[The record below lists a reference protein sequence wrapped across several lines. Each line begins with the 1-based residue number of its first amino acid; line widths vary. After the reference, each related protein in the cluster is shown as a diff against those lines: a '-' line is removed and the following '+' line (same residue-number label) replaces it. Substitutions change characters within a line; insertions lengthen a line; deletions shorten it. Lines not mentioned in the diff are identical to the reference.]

1 MGNPIDLILH
11 TLLDRTDPALRK
23 KLERFL
29 PPEQQERLRALPIC
43 AVEEHETDLLDQI
56 HWSWLV
62 PTLKSYSHEDQQWFL
77 SVLSPALATAL
88 GRTLQIPIEGR
99 TPSAAGKTFLRRFLT
114 QSLIGS
120 NPHRLPASWLPDSPL
135 KQLIHCSKQ
144 QLIRLVDLLP
154 LYDLALEIRH
164 IVEARAMKKI
174 YAALTKEQQSFLK
187 QVLAHHD
194 LTTTGR
200 FSLERWDG
208 TADGLYLLLHRRGL
222 TVLAAALSRQDPG
235 LAWHIAHQFDI
246 GRGHLLLKLIEEHAA
261 SPHAEILTGRIAEI
275 LASGIVTAA

>member
-1 MGNPIDLILH
+1 MRNPIELVLH
-11 TLLDRTDPALRK
+11 TLLDRTDPALRE

-29 PPEQQERLRALPIC
+29 PLEQRDRLRTLPIC
-43 AVEEHETDLLDQI
+43 AVEEREVTLLDQI

-77 SVLSPALATAL
+77 SVLPPALATAL
-88 GRTLQIPIEGR
+88 GRALQVPIEKR
-99 TPSAAGKTFLRRFLT
+99 TPSAAGHTFLHRVLT
-114 QSLIGS
+114 QSLVDS
-120 NPHRLPASWLPDSPL
+120 NPHRLPASWLPESPL

-144 QLIRLVDLLP
+144 RLIRLIDLLP

-164 IVEARAMKKI
+164 IVEARTMKKI
-174 YAALTKEQQSFLK
+174 YTALTKDQQHFLK

-208 TADGLYLLLHRRGL
+208 TADGLHLLLHRRGL
-222 TVLAAALSRQDPG
+222 TALAIALSVQDPG
-235 LAWHIAHQFDI
+235 LAWHIAHQLDI

-261 SPHAEILTGRIAEI
+261 SPHAEILTNRITEI
-275 LASGIVTAA
+275 LASLSQ

>member
-1 MGNPIDLILH
+1 VGNPIDLILH
-11 TLLDRTDPALRK
+11 TLLDRTDPALRE

-29 PPEQQERLRALPIC
+29 PSEQRERLRTLPIC
-43 AVEEHETDLLDQI
+43 AVEDHEVALIDQI

-62 PTLKSYSHEDQQWFL
+62 PTLKSYSRNDQQWFL
-77 SVLSPALATAL
+77 SVLPSALAIAL
-88 GRTLQIPIEGR
+88 RRSLQIPIEER
-99 TPSAAGKTFLRRFLT
+99 TPSEAGRAFLRRVLT
-114 QSLIGS
+114 QSLVAS
-120 NPHRLPASWLPDSPL
+120 NPHRIPASWLPDSPL

-164 IVEARAMKKI
+164 IVEARVMKKI
-174 YAALTKEQQSFLK
+174 YAALTKDQQTFLK

-208 TADGLYLLLHRRGL
+208 TADGLHLLLHRRGL
-222 TVLAAALSRQDPG
+222 TALAIALSAQNPG

-246 GRGHLLLKLIEEHAA
+246 GRGHLLLKLIEEHTT
-261 SPHAEILTGRIAEI
+261 SSYAEILTNRITEI
-275 LASGIVTAA
+275 LAQMS